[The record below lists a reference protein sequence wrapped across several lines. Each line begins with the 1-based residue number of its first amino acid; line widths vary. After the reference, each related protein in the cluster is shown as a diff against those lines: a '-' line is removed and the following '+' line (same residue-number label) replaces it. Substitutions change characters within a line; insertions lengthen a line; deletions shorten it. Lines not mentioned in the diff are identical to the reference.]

1 MSPLSPLLELM
12 SWHLMLAL
20 LVRHVPGGC
29 QTKPGH
35 TLSLPSLISQ
45 HIQTIFPNLPFPVLF
60 FPSKSDLYWALVGLP
75 TVPTSFPIFLHAGI
89 WPHYACFPKRST
101 LEPPIWGP
109 RWTQAPLVSSSI
121 QSRSIFHQIRREEGF
136 TNSGKEKKNMPAAFK
151 WIFFL
156 SPAAMVCQ
164 QWLGSTSDGSLSHAR
179 NCYIFTHK
187 GSLPIKHVCNL
198 SGSSSGK

>member
-75 TVPTSFPIFLHAGI
+75 TVPTSFSIFLHAGI

-151 WIFFL
+151 WIFF
-156 SPAAMVCQ
+156 
-164 QWLGSTSDGSLSHAR
+164 SLSCSHGMSTMIRIHFWWELKPREELLHLYSQRKSAYQTR
-179 NCYIFTHK
+179 
-187 GSLPIKHVCNL
+187 V
-198 SGSSSGK
+198 